1 MVVLPGNIARRHRM
15 FLDFEQGVSCSAVE
29 QEQKPGLGGER
40 DRFDRTSV
48 SHHLDEGRLRRQIPV
63 PDVVMDRL
71 EVPAAAARL
80 AVQRDEAGA
89 EQIGTGAVSSVEVV
103 RRGS

>member
-1 MVVLPGNIARRHRM
+1 MVILAGNIARGHRM
-15 FLDFEQGVSCSAVE
+15 FLDFEQGVSRSAVE
-29 QEQKPGLGGER
+29 QEQKPGLGGEC
-40 DRFDRTSV
+40 DRLDRTAV

-71 EVPAAAARL
+71 EVPAAAARF
-80 AVQRDEAGA
+80 AVQRHKAVA
-89 EQIGTGAVSSVEVV
+89 EQIGTGAVATVEVV